1 MKFTLNWLKE
11 FISIDLPPER
21 IADLLTTAGLEVEST
36 NSVTEP
42 NTGSEDWVF
51 EISVTPNRGDCL
63 SIIGL
68 ARELSAHT
76 GAVVQPVGAR
86 NDPPV
91 VDNVRGLTID
101 LPQPDACP
109 RYSARIIE
117 GVSTGASP
125 GRIGFRLEACGI
137 RSINNVV
144 DATNYVMLET
154 GQPLHAFDLDRLSG
168 GPIVVRRAGD
178 VAKFVTLDGIERD
191 LSPNDLLIW
200 DDAVPIAL
208 AGVMGGLNSEVTNQ
222 SKRIFLESAHFDPMT
237 VRRTAKRLG
246 LHSEASHR
254 FERAVDPAGTLSAA
268 DRAARLI
275 VELAGGTVIPQA
287 LDQYPKRITPAPI
300 VLRQRRIERLL
311 GITVPQEEVEAL
323 LTVLGLKVQRIAAG
337 ESLQITPP
345 TSRPDLNREADLIEE
360 VARLYGYHRIPE
372 SLPRLRPSGK
382 IDHRLRIERKIRSYL
397 AGEGLV
403 EVVNLPFTTEVM
415 NSAFTGV
422 WRDNPVPVLVLN
434 PLVQEQPALRLSL
447 VPGLIE
453 NLRINLAQK
462 AEGFLAYHLGKTYRL
477 APNGETHEKD
487 CLSGLIY
494 GRRRR
499 LGLKSPHEAAALG
512 FLDGKGLVE
521 GIFDV
526 IGIRETV
533 EWQRSN
539 RQALHP
545 GRAAEIH
552 IHGTAAGYLGEIHP
566 DFQEEQSLPL
576 VVVFELDFEEWLKYS
591 PRQIAARSLPRYP
604 AVERDFALV
613 VDQAF
618 SSQRIIDWVKN
629 LNEPLI
635 ESVEA
640 FDEYRGAP
648 ISEGKKSL
656 AYKISYRAGD
666 RTLTDAEVNSL
677 HQELIQRMGN
687 LFDAQRRS

>member
-1 MKFTLNWLKE
+1 MKFTVNWLKD

-21 IADLLTTAGLEVEST
+21 VADLLTMAGLEVESMT
-36 NSVTEP
+36 AVTEAD
-42 NTGSEDWVF
+42 TGNEDSVF

-76 GAVVQPVGAR
+76 GAAVKSAEPRKDA
-86 NDPPV
+86 PTA
-91 VDNVRGLTID
+91 DNVCGLTID

-117 GVSTGASP
+117 GVSIGASP
-125 GRIGFRLEACGI
+125 QQIRFRLEACGI

-168 GPIVVRRAGD
+168 CPIVVRRAGD
-178 VAKFVTLDGIERD
+178 VRKFVTLDGIERE
-191 LSPNDLLIW
+191 LSADDLLIW

-208 AGVMGGLNSEVTNQ
+208 AGVMGGLNSEVTSQ

-254 FERAVDPAGTLSAA
+254 FERAVDPEGTLRAA
-268 DRAARLI
+268 DRAATLI
-275 VELAGGTVIPQA
+275 AALAGGTLLPEA
-287 LDQYPKRITPAPI
+287 LDQYPKRITPPSI
-300 VLRQRRIERLL
+300 LLRQRRIERLL
-311 GITVPQEEVEAL
+311 GITVPPEEVERL
-323 LTVLGLKVQRIAAG
+323 LTALGLKVKRIAAA
-337 ESLQITPP
+337 ESLQVTPP

-360 VARLYGYHRIPE
+360 VARLYGYHRIPA
-372 SLPRLRPSGK
+372 SLPRLRPSGE
-382 IDHRLRIERKIRSYL
+382 IDHRLRMERKIRSYL

-403 EVVNLPFTTEVM
+403 EVVNLPFTSGQM
-415 NSAFTGV
+415 NRAFTGV
-422 WRDNPVPVLVLN
+422 WRDNPIPVPVLN
-434 PLVQEQPALRLSL
+434 PLVQEQPEMRLSL
-447 VPGLIE
+447 IPGLIE
-453 NLRINLAQK
+453 NLRVNLAQK
-462 AEGFLAYHLGKTYRL
+462 AESFLAYHLGKTYRL
-477 APNGETHEKD
+477 ASNGETHEKE
-487 CLSGLIY
+487 CLSALIY
-494 GRRRR
+494 GRRTR
-499 LGLKSPHEAAALG
+499 LGLKSPHEAAAFG

-533 EWQRSN
+533 VWQRSN
-539 RQALHP
+539 RQVLHP

-552 IHGTAAGYLGEIHP
+552 LDGTEGGYLGEIHP
-566 DFQEEQSLPL
+566 EFQEEQSLPL
-576 VVVFELDFEEWLKYS
+576 VIVFELDFEEWLKYS

-629 LNEPLI
+629 LKEPLI
-635 ESVEA
+635 ERVEA

-656 AYKISYRAGD
+656 AYKISYRSDD

-677 HQELIQRMGN
+677 HQQLIERMGN
-687 LFDAQRRS
+687 VFDARLRS